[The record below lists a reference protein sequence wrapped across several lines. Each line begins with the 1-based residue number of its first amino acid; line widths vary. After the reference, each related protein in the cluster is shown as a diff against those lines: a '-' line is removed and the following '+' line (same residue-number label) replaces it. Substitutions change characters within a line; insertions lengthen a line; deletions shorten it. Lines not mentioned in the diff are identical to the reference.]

1 MFNYLL
7 FRSIQV
13 NPDCVFACPLSP
25 QVTVVRQ
32 EYEKKIKGL
41 MPSELRKELEDTI
54 SSLKAQVRAATN
66 RSDTGRPM
74 TTILALISGLLKKK
88 KSWGFRISFSTYK
101 IFQPLTISVIQP
113 FLNTIL

>member
-1 MFNYLL
+1 MYKCVFNYLL

-13 NPDCVFACPLSP
+13 NPGCPLSP

-66 RSDTGRPM
+66 RSDTGGSM
-74 TTILALISGLLKKK
+74 TTILALNSGLLKKEIL
-88 KSWGFRISFSTYK
+88 GVQDL
-101 IFQPLTISVIQP
+101 IFNQPLAISVIQP
-113 FLNTIL
+113 F